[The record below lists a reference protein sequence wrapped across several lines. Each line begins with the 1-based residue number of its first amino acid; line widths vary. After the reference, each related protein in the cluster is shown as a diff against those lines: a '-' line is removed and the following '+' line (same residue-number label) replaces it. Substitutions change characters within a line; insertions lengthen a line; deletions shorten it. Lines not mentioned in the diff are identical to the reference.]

1 MSFWKDT
8 TYRSEE
14 TEIMDDLEM
23 GGPLVISALDHLAAI
38 NKWLGG
44 NQVTINGIEK
54 LLKNH
59 PKDKEITILDLGCG
73 NGDMLRQVADF
84 GRKSGYNFKLIGI
97 DANPVTVEYARSLS
111 KSYPEISYDQQDVL
125 SDEFKEV
132 KYEIALCTL
141 FLHHFKDDFILK
153 FVNALTR
160 NASIGVVINDLHRHP
175 MAHILFR
182 LLSIFITNEIVTAD
196 GLTSILRA
204 FKRPDLE
211 KYAQS
216 VPFKSYIKWCWAFR
230 FQWIID
236 KQIKY
241 NN

>member
-44 NQVTINGIEK
+44 NQVTINGIKK
-54 LLKNH
+54 LLKNRS
-59 PKDKEITILDLGCG
+59 KNSKITILDLGCG

-84 GRKSGYNFKLIGI
+84 GRKSGYSFKLIGI
-97 DANPVTVEYARSLS
+97 DANPVTVQYAKSLS
-111 KSYPEISYDQQDVL
+111 ENYPEISYQQQDVL
-125 SDEFKEV
+125 AENFKEV

-153 FVNALTR
+153 FIEALTR
-160 NASIGVVINDLHRHP
+160 NASLGVVINDLHRHP

-182 LLSIFITNEIVTAD
+182 LISIFIKNEIVKAD

-204 FKRPDLE
+204 FKRNDLE
-211 KYAQS
+211 RYAQN
-216 VPFKSYIKWCWAFR
+216 VPFKNYIKWCWAFR
-230 FQWIID
+230 FQWVID
-236 KQIKY
+236 KEIE
-241 NN
+241 

>member
-44 NQVTINGIEK
+44 NQVTINGIKK
-54 LLKNH
+54 LLK
-59 PKDKEITILDLGCG
+59 KYSKTDEITILDLGCG

-97 DANPVTVEYARSLS
+97 DANPVTVAYAKSLS
-111 KSYPEISYDQQDVL
+111 GDYPEISYDQQDVF
-125 SDEFKEV
+125 SEEFKEV

-153 FVNALTR
+153 FVEALTR
-160 NASIGVVINDLHRHP
+160 NATIGVVINDLHRHP
-175 MAHILFR
+175 MAYMLFR
-182 LLSIFITNEIVTAD
+182 LLSIFIKNEVVKAD

-204 FKRPDLE
+204 FKREDLE
-211 KYAQS
+211 KYAQN
-216 VPFKSYIKWCWAFR
+216 VPYKSSITWCWAFR

-236 KQIKY
+236 KKIKQ
-241 NN
+241 